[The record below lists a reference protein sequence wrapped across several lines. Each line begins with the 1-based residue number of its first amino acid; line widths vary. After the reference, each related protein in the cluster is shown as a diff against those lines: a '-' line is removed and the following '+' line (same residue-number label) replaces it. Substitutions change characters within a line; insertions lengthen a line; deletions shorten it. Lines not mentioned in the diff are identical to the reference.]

1 VTVTHPEVT
10 RYFMTIPEASR
21 LILQALAIGRGG
33 EIFVLEMGE
42 PVRIVDLARHMI
54 RLSGFEPDEDIE
66 IVFTGLRP
74 GEKLHEELVADE
86 EEVARTSHARLKV
99 LRTVRA
105 AEFPEIWLPRLQRC
119 VERADV
125 ASTLRLLK
133 ILVPTFRAAPAP
145 AAAVEEVSA
154 AVG

>member
-1 VTVTHPEVT
+1 EQIARGGPVTVTHPDVT

-21 LILQALAIGRGG
+21 LILQAVAIGKGG
-33 EIFVLEMGE
+33 EIFILEMGE

-54 RLSGFEPDEDIE
+54 QLSGFEPDEDIE

-86 EEVARTSHARLKV
+86 EEVATTRHSRVKV
-99 LRTVRA
+99 LRTVRTA
-105 AEFPEIWLPRLQRC
+105 PFLEIGLPRLQRC

-125 ASTLRLLK
+125 TATLRLLK
-133 ILVPTFRAAPAP
+133 IFVPGFRSQEP
-145 AAAVEEVSA
+145 
-154 AVG
+154 